1 MNEILL
7 GTVPAVITGILTF
20 ILSRK
25 KQAQETKS
33 NELDNVQKALE
44 VYRQIIHDLKNDLQE
59 TQIKV
64 EDLNRYIDEV
74 RKKCSNNCIIK

>member
-1 MNEILL
+1 MNEILI

-44 VYRQIIHDLKNDLQE
+44 VYRQIIQDLKTDLQE

-64 EDLNRYIDEV
+64 EDLNRYIDEI
-74 RKKCSNNCIIK
+74 RKKCNKNCIIK

>member
-1 MNEILL
+1 MNEILI
-7 GTVPAVITGILTF
+7 GTVPAVVTGILTY

-25 KQAQETKS
+25 KQQQETKT

-44 VYRQIIHDLKNDLQE
+44 VYRQIIQDLKTDLQE

-64 EDLNRYIDEV
+64 EELNTYIDEV
-74 RKKCSNNCIIK
+74 RKKCVNSCIAK

>member
-25 KQAQETKS
+25 KQAQETKT

-44 VYRQIIHDLKNDLQE
+44 VYRQIIQDLKTDLQE

-74 RKKCSNNCIIK
+74 RKKCNNNCIIK

>member
-44 VYRQIIHDLKNDLQE
+44 VYRKIIQDLKNDLQE

-74 RKKCSNNCIIK
+74 RKKCNNNCIIK

>member
-44 VYRQIIHDLKNDLQE
+44 VYRQIIQDLKTDLQE

-74 RKKCSNNCIIK
+74 RKKCNNNCIIK

>member
-1 MNEILL
+1 MNEILI
-7 GTVPAVITGILTF
+7 GTVPAVVTGILTY

-25 KQAQETKS
+25 KQQQETKS

-44 VYRQIIHDLKNDLQE
+44 VYRQIIQDLKTDLQE

-64 EDLNRYIDEV
+64 EELNTYIDEV
-74 RKKCSNNCIIK
+74 RKKCVNSCIIK

>member
-25 KQAQETKS
+25 KHAQETKT

-44 VYRQIIHDLKNDLQE
+44 VYRQIIQDLKTDLQE

-74 RKKCSNNCIIK
+74 RKKCNNNCIIK

>member
-74 RKKCSNNCIIK
+74 RKKCNNNCIIK

>member
-25 KQAQETKS
+25 KQAQETKT

-44 VYRQIIHDLKNDLQE
+44 VYRQIIQDLKTDLQE

-74 RKKCSNNCIIK
+74 RKKCNNNCILK

>member
-25 KQAQETKS
+25 KQAQETKT

-44 VYRQIIHDLKNDLQE
+44 VYRKIIQDLKTDLQE

-74 RKKCSNNCIIK
+74 RKKCNNNCIIK